1 MAENHRIIAVI
12 GPTASGKS
20 ALAMALAE
28 AIGAEILCVD
38 SMTVYR
44 AMDIGTAKPSAGD
57 RSRVVH
63 HLLDIAEPNE
73 HFAVNTFVE
82 RADACIAEARRRG
95 VPLIA
100 VGGTPMYFKALFD
113 GLFEGPSADESLRES
128 LRSLTTPELHAR
140 LREVDPIAAARIHVN
155 DQRRLIRA
163 LEVFQL
169 TGQPISSLQIHWEAD
184 SPKRHIATWIGL
196 TWERD
201 VLSRRINARV
211 KEMVA
216 AGWVQEVR
224 GLLDRYGT
232 LSKTAAEAAGY
243 GELIAHVQGRC
254 SLDDASEQA
263 KIATRQLSRRQ
274 IKWFR
279 RFQGV
284 RWLAGSQPLES
295 MLTAL
300 APVLAE

>member
-1 MAENHRIIAVI
+1 
-12 GPTASGKS
+12 
-20 ALAMALAE
+20 MALAE